1 MIMVREQQEV
11 TLILSIFPHLLKC
24 QNTTEEFSLL
34 YLHYEV
40 YSKMSNDFIEPIR
53 AEVLEDCR
61 EEVVQWEGE
70 SSKLLCNRMGRISCT
85 WKLTGKR
92 DELRLEEFS
101 EQGEEQ

>member
-53 AEVLEDCR
+53 DEVLRFWKIVERKWSSGR
-61 EEVVQWEGE
+61 E
-70 SSKLLCNRMGRISCT
+70 KAPSCCV
-85 WKLTGKR
+85 TGW
-92 DELRLEEFS
+92 EEFPVHGS
-101 EQGEEQ
+101 